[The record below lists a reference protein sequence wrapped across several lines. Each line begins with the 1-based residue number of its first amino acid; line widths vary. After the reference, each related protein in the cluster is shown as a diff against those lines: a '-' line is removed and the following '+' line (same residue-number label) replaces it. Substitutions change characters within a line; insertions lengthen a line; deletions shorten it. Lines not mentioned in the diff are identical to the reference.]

1 MAKTTRKTT
10 KQTARKV
17 EAPLIVRNTSAGD
30 ELLHFQ
36 VKRSHFWALIAPVAF
51 SLGILVGFLL
61 WGRTPVAAPNTAA
74 AANPA
79 QTQTQQGAT
88 GPTDVGSQIA
98 GLQRYEIP
106 IEADDP
112 ILGPVDAPI
121 TIVEFADFQCPYC
134 VRHFE
139 QTYPL
144 IVAQYGDQ
152 VRFVFKNFPLNSI
165 HPDADP
171 AAQAAECA
179 REQGMFWE
187 YHDLLFGGTQ
197 GLGQAAYEAY
207 AEELGLDVAA
217 LNACLQEGRYAEAVN
232 QDLALGQQLG
242 VSSTPTFFINGI
254 ALVGAYP
261 FDTFASIIDYELEA
275 SGQ

>member
-1 MAKTTRKTT
+1 MAKTTRTT
-10 KQTARKV
+10 KQRTKRV
-17 EAPLIVRNTSAGD
+17 NTSPIVRNTPTSED
-30 ELLHFQ
+30 ILHFEI
-36 VKRSHFWALIAPVAF
+36 KRSHFWALVAPAAF
-51 SLGILVGFLL
+51 SLGLLVGFLV
-61 WGRTPVAAPNTAA
+61 WGRVPAVATN
-74 AANPA
+74 A
-79 QTQTQQGAT
+79 QTPNAAVQGQAQQNPTGAT
-88 GPTDVGSQIA
+88 DIGSQIA

-106 IEADDP
+106 IEPDDP
-112 ILGPVDAPI
+112 ILGPADAPI

-144 IVAQYGDQ
+144 LVEQYGDQ

-187 YHDLLFGGTQ
+187 YHDLLFGGTL
-197 GLGQAAYEAY
+197 GLGQAAYEGY
-207 AEELGLDVAA
+207 AEQLGLDVAA
-217 LNACLQEGRYAEAVN
+217 LNACLEEGRYAEAVN
-232 QDLALGQQLG
+232 QDLALGQELG

-261 FDTFASIIDYELEA
+261 FDTFASIIDYELA
-275 SGQ
+275 NQ

>member
-10 KQTARKV
+10 KQTARKA
-17 EAPLIVRNTSAGD
+17 EAPLIVRNTSAAD
-30 ELLHFQ
+30 EVLHFQ

-61 WGRTPVAAPNTAA
+61 WGRVPVATTGTTP
-74 AANPA
+74 
-79 QTQTQQGAT
+79 QTQPQVQTQQGAT
-88 GPTDVGSQIA
+88 DPSDVGSQIA

-112 ILGPVDAPI
+112 ILGPMDAPI

-134 VRHFE
+134 VRYFE
-139 QTYPL
+139 QTYPQ

-187 YHDLLFGGTQ
+187 FHDLLFGGTQ

-207 AEELGLDVAA
+207 AQELGLDVAA
-217 LNACLQEGRYAEAVN
+217 LNACLEEGRYAEAVN

-261 FDTFASIIDYELEA
+261 FDTFASIIDYELA
-275 SGQ
+275 NQ

>member
-1 MAKTTRKTT
+1 MANTTRTT
-10 KQTARKV
+10 KQARK
-17 EAPLIVRNTSAGD
+17 AASSPIQRNLTAGD
-30 ELLHFQ
+30 DILHFEI
-36 VKRSHFWALIAPVAF
+36 KRSHFWGLIAPVAF
-51 SLGILVGFLL
+51 SLGLLVGFLV
-61 WGRTPVAAPNTAA
+61 WGRAPLAA
-74 AANPA
+74 AATTGTAANPVV
-79 QTQTQQGAT
+79 QNPVQQNPTGAT
-88 GPTDVGSQIA
+88 DIGTQIA

-106 IEADDP
+106 IEPNDP

-144 IVAQYGDQ
+144 IAAQYGDQ
-152 VRFVFKNFPLNSI
+152 VRFVYKNFPLTSI

-179 REQGMFWE
+179 HEQGMFWE
-187 YHDLLFGGTQ
+187 FHDLLFGGTL
-197 GLGQAAYEAY
+197 GLGQAAYAAY
-207 AEELGLDVAA
+207 AEQLGLDVAA
-217 LNACLQEGRYAEAVN
+217 LTACLEEGRYASAVD

>member
-10 KQTARKV
+10 KQTARKA
-17 EAPLIVRNTSAGD
+17 EAPLIVRNTSTGD

-36 VKRSHFWALIAPVAF
+36 VKRSHFWALVAPVAF

-61 WGRTPVAAPNTAA
+61 WGRVPAA
-74 AANPA
+74 AAATGPAAQPPA
-79 QTQTQQGAT
+79 QVQQGAT

-207 AEELGLDVAA
+207 AEQLGLDVAA
-217 LNACLQEGRYAEAVN
+217 LNACLEEGRYAEAVN

-261 FDTFASIIDYELEA
+261 FDTFASIIDYELA
-275 SGQ
+275 NQ